1 MSIQALMILTK
12 NLQNIGTKLSDFEEV
27 PHEKKNYFLL
37 GKGKFG
43 YAEKMKSK
51 IDGKLYA
58 VKKIEKLKM

>member
-27 PHEKKNYFLL
+27 PHKNKSFCIL
-37 GKGKFG
+37 GKGNFG

-51 IDGKLYA
+51 MDGKFYA